1 MRRYVRMP
9 RPPGVHDLH
18 TVRCVQE
25 KREEARRFQQA
36 RAEAAAKADADAAAA
51 RDSAAALTAAA
62 AGGALTRAT
71 FVLAGHGTTSPNGLR
86 GAGAFAGREGLYSDD
101 GELASLLRGHGAVV
115 YDLAVE
121 PRSSA
126 IFKRNGTITLCT
138 DSRTIL
144 VLSDGYNRPSSTQP
158 PGWLHCFSGKARA
171 VKESYVRA
179 LAEAGFDFDGV
190 ELEDHLVYEP
200 GTRNPRP
207 V

>member
-1 MRRYVRMP
+1 MIRVAEGPNARHACDHRPAQTARVTDDHRRVGHAENPARVDRLGWIDDSVTGGNS
-9 RPPGVHDLH
+9 RPD
-18 TVRCVQE
+18 
-25 KREEARRFQQA
+25 
-36 RAEAAAKADADAAAA
+36 
-51 RDSAAALTAAA
+51 
-62 AGGALTRAT
+62 
-71 FVLAGHGTTSPNGLR
+71 
-86 GAGAFAGREGLYSDD
+86 
-101 GELASLLRGHGAVV
+101 LLRSHGARV
-115 YDLAVE
+115 YNLADE
-121 PRSSA
+121 PRGSA